1 MVIPLIIR
9 GAGMVAKGKNFG
21 GSAKNIAQQGWDVA
35 QTGWQNAPNMVQ
47 QGWQKMPGSAK
58 IGAGAGLMGG
68 LAVGG
73 FKGVGKGHD
82 FVKKKIGEKSTL
94 ILVFPF
100 LLVLMDYALNK
111 NGIELNSFF
120 GFLFSG
126 GSISNIVIQTI
137 ASIATSAPYLA
148 SVIIY
153 WIFRRPKSRVEWVYP
168 FVLFMM
174 FFFVLSFG
182 GGNFWVLIHALFA
195 LFTFMY
201 LLEGFNQDAP
211 ITNVHWIFLII
222 MFMDIF
228 GLATITKVLP
238 DILFL

>member
-35 QTGWQNAPNMVQ
+35 QTGWQNAPSMVQ

-111 NGIELNSFF
+111 KSGIITPLRM
-120 GFLFSG
+120 SG
-126 GSISNIVIQTI
+126 INLVIVASPKISINIIIKKIQ
-137 ASIATSAPYLA
+137 
-148 SVIIY
+148 
-153 WIFRRPKSRVEWVYP
+153 
-168 FVLFMM
+168 
-174 FFFVLSFG
+174 
-182 GGNFWVLIHALFA
+182 
-195 LFTFMY
+195 
-201 LLEGFNQDAP
+201 
-211 ITNVHWIFLII
+211 
-222 MFMDIF
+222 
-228 GLATITKVLP
+228 
-238 DILFL
+238 